1 MRLPMLALL
10 ALTGCGAP
18 DYTPVRDWA
27 STASLALDVPEL
39 GETGSLAMQQALV
52 TYLQAVSVLAS
63 DGVLPYRESPFSTLA
78 ITAGR
83 DSERGGQA
91 VAALGLLLRRANR
104 TNAQAPQLRDNILAA
119 DPHVQALVQSLATT
133 VGREGTDSPARRQ
146 YLFVLTQVGQGHAL
160 LKAQAS
166 SITQEEAVQRIRAAE
181 DQLRRS
187 AARTWPG

>member
-1 MRLPMLALL
+1 MRLPLLALL

-27 STASLALDVPEL
+27 STASLALDEPDL
-39 GETGSLAMQQALV
+39 GQTGSLAMQQALV

-63 DGVLPYRESPFSTLA
+63 DGVLPYRESPFSAMA
-78 ITAGR
+78 ITASQA
-83 DSERGGQA
+83 SERGGQA
-91 VAALGLLLRRANR
+91 VASLGLLLRHANR
-104 TNAQAPQLRDNILAA
+104 TNAQAPQLRDNIVAA
-119 DPHVQALVQSLATT
+119 DPHVQALVESLATT
-133 VGREGTDSPARRQ
+133 VEREGTDSPARRQ

-166 SITQEEAVQRIRAAE
+166 RITQEEAVQRIRAAE

-187 AARTWPG
+187 AARSWPG

>member
-1 MRLPMLALL
+1 MRLPLLALL
-10 ALTGCGAP
+10 ALTSCGAP

-27 STASLALDVPEL
+27 STASLALDEPEL
-39 GETGSLAMQQALV
+39 GQTGSLAMQQALV

-91 VAALGLLLRRANR
+91 VAALGLLLRHANR
-104 TNAQAPQLRDNILAA
+104 TNAQAPQLRDNIVAA
-119 DPHVQALVQSLATT
+119 DPHVQALVESLSATMQ
-133 VGREGTDSPARRQ
+133 REGTENAARRQ
-146 YLFVLTQVGQGHAL
+146 YLFVLAQVGQGHAL
-160 LKAQAS
+160 LKAQAPR
-166 SITQEEAVQRIRAAE
+166 ITQEEAVQRIRAAE